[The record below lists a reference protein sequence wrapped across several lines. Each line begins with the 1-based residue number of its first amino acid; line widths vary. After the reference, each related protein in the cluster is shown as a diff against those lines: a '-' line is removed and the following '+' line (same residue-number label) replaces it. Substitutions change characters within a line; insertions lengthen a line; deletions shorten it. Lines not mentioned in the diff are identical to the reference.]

1 MKVNNIVVKRID
13 ASNCAALAL
22 PNEPFPLFGRLVV
35 ERADGQWQHREELFT
50 QTTTQTF
57 PDEHYQLADI
67 DAAGF
72 ALGAFTVDG
81 TCIGLAT
88 YAWRWNKYLYL
99 DDLKVNGDF
108 RGQGVATQLLDA
120 AKPLA
125 QARGVRGLT
134 TIAQDNNLG
143 ANRFYLHY
151 GFRIGG
157 FNTADYHFTK
167 QVGKA
172 DVYYYFDF

>member
-1 MKVNNIVVKRID
+1 MNNIVVKRID

-72 ALGAFTVDG
+72 ALGAFTADG

-108 RGQGVATQLLDA
+108 RGQGLQPSCWM
-120 AKPLA
+120 PLNHWRRRA
-125 QARGVRGLT
+125 GCAGSRPLPR
-134 TIAQDNNLG
+134 TI
-143 ANRFYLHY
+143 
-151 GFRIGG
+151 
-157 FNTADYHFTK
+157 T
-167 QVGKA
+167 
-172 DVYYYFDF
+172 